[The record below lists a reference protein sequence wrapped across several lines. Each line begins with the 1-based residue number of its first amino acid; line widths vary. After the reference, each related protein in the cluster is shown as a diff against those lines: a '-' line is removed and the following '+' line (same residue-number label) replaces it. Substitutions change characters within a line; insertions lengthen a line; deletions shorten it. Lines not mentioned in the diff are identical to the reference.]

1 MKVGDL
7 IKRKRDSCFYR
18 GKFLVVRK
26 ERNIRGYDMLWIY
39 PDPEPDSVY
48 DHTDED
54 NYYFADMFEV
64 VSESR

>member
-1 MKVGDL
+1 VKVGDL
-7 IKRKRDSCFYR
+7 IRRKEAKYHC

-26 ERNIRGYDMLWIY
+26 ERNIRGYDMVWIY
-39 PDPEPDSVY
+39 PDLDADSGY

-54 NYYFADMFEV
+54 NYYFADLFEV

>member
-7 IKRKRDSCFYR
+7 IKRKGDSQCYS

-26 ERNIRGYDMLWIY
+26 KRNIRGYDMVWIY
-39 PDPEPDSVY
+39 PDLEPDSGY

-54 NYYFADMFEV
+54 NYYFADLFEV
-64 VSESR
+64 ISESR

>member
-7 IKRKRDSCFYR
+7 VKRRTGRYH

-26 ERNIRGYDMLWIY
+26 ERNIRGYDMVWVY
-39 PDPEPDSVY
+39 PDLEPDSGY
-48 DHTDED
+48 DHTEED
-54 NYYFADMFEV
+54 NYYFADLFEV